1 MLKSVKS
8 SSDGQYLGN
17 IWVKAI
23 SILAGNLNS
32 GLSYFITTVRTS
44 WIWMRIM
51 QRCIHQ
57 FSSRSTFVHRQ
68 ILLCGPPFEA
78 AEAVPA
84 APHVLVLADFGSAGF
99 FIRGAEAAAA
109 AVNSKILVLLLKT
122 KFLKNLKKK
131 SFSNFSCM
139 FLNPNIF
146 FQFEFELF

>member
-1 MLKSVKS
+1 
-8 SSDGQYLGN
+8 
-17 IWVKAI
+17 
-23 SILAGNLNS
+23 
-32 GLSYFITTVRTS
+32 
-44 WIWMRIM
+44 M

-139 FLNPNIF
+139 FLNPNNF
-146 FQFEFELF
+146 FQFEFELYHFFLSRGRFPESATIFKKNHPRCFDI

>member
-8 SSDGQYLGN
+8 SSDGHYLGN

-139 FLNPNIF
+139 FLNPNNF
-146 FQFEFELF
+146 FQFEF

>member
-1 MLKSVKS
+1 
-8 SSDGQYLGN
+8 
-17 IWVKAI
+17 
-23 SILAGNLNS
+23 
-32 GLSYFITTVRTS
+32 
-44 WIWMRIM
+44 MRIM

-122 KFLKNLKKK
+122 NFLKKFKKK
-131 SFSNFSCM
+131 NL
-139 FLNPNIF
+139 FLHVSKS
-146 FQFEFELF
+146 Q